1 MDSFIRAED
10 FQIPS
15 FLADLNAPL
24 ANSTLLANPLQI
36 DLEPSAADPTDTIR
50 IVRGRTLNS
59 KNLLY
64 CGFRYVKDGKP
75 STITGRQPWKCVRM
89 KMKYK
94 GRLHTNNEQ
103 LVEVRNQHNHGPDLA
118 DCEVRATLSTIKDT
132 STRTSNH
139 LIYCSITVLSEQ
151 FK

>member
-1 MDSFIRAED
+1 MKSLQEYPYSRILGH
-10 FQIPS
+10 QPQLLNMVV
-15 FLADLNAPL
+15 LADLNAPL

-64 CGFRYVKDGKP
+64 CGFRNVKDGKP

-94 GRLHTNNEQ
+94 GGSI
-103 LVEVRNQHNHGPDLA
+103 VGGSIVGGSIVRG
-118 DCEVRATLSTIKDT
+118 
-132 STRTSNH
+132 
-139 LIYCSITVLSEQ
+139 SIVVLNPR
-151 FK
+151 FRDN

>member
-1 MDSFIRAED
+1 MKSIQEYPYSRILGH
-10 FQIPS
+10 QPQLLNMVV
-15 FLADLNAPL
+15 LADLNAPL

-94 GRLHTNNEQ
+94 GGGVNCRGVT
-103 LVEVRNQHNHGPDLA
+103 
-118 DCEVRATLSTIKDT
+118 C
-132 STRTSNH
+132 RT
-139 LIYCSITVLSEQ
+139 
-151 FK
+151 KP

>member
-1 MDSFIRAED
+1 MKSLQEYPYSRILGH
-10 FQIPS
+10 QPQLLNMVV
-15 FLADLNAPL
+15 LADLNASL

-50 IVRGRTLNS
+50 IVQGRTLNS

-75 STITGRQPWKCVRM
+75 STITGKQPWKFVRM

-94 GRLHTNNEQ
+94 G
-103 LVEVRNQHNHGPDLA
+103 G
-118 DCEVRATLSTIKDT
+118 
-132 STRTSNH
+132 
-139 LIYCSITVLSEQ
+139 SIVGGSIDGGSIVVLNPR
-151 FK
+151 FRDN